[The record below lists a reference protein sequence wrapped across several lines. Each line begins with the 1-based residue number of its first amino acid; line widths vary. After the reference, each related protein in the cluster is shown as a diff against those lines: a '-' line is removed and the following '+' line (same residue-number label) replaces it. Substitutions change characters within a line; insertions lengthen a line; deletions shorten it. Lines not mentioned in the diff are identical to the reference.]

1 VILII
6 DEIDANLDR
15 QTILVLED
23 VLNDFNGTVLM
34 VSRFED
40 RLAMADYYWHLKDGK
55 LDTVTESAPDR
66 VRITSKSNNP

>member
-1 VILII
+1 
-6 DEIDANLDR
+6 
-15 QTILVLED
+15 
-23 VLNDFNGTVLM
+23 M

-55 LDTVTESAPDR
+55 LDAVTESAPDR